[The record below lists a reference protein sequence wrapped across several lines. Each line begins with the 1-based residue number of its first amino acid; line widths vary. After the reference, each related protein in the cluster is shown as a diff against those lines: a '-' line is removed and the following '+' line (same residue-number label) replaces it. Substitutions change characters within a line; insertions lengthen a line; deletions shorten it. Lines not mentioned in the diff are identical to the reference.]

1 MSKSKK
7 SLEQVIREE
16 YPEFAEAIDAATA
29 ADMDNR
35 LAELAKNHEQVVE
48 AKDADDGLAA
58 AREEANN
65 LAAPY
70 NDSLKLIRLKSRYI
84 IKILKERA

>member
-7 SLEQVIREE
+7 SLDQVIREE
-16 YPEFAEAIDAATA
+16 HLEFAEAIDAASV

-35 LAELAKNHEQVVE
+35 LAELAKNHEQVLE

-70 NDSLKLIRLKSRYI
+70 NDSLKLIRLKSKYI
-84 IKILKERA
+84 VKIQKERS